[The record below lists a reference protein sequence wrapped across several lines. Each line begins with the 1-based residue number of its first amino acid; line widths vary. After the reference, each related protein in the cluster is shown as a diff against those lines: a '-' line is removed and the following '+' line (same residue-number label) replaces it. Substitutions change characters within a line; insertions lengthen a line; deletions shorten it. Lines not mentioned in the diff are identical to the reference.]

1 MSLRFDG
8 RSGLIV
14 VPTKI
19 HGANGYTIVRLALDT
34 GATMTM
40 VNWDVLVLLGYDPA
54 AIPERTQVTTG
65 SGVEFV
71 PRIELL
77 KVEALGQTLERFST
91 LPHIASQRHCGWS
104 LGSGLLP
111 WIPID
116 CGFSSWIRECRLK
129 DVVRE
134 SGRWLPRRRGN
145 DPPRPSPR

>member
-19 HGANGYTIVRLALDT
+19 HGVNGDTVVRLALDT

-40 VNWDVLVLLGYDPA
+40 VNWDVLIMLGYDPA
-54 AIPERTQVTTG
+54 ASPVRTQVTTG

-77 KVEALGQTLERFST
+77 KLEALGETRERSST
-91 LPHIASQRHCGWS
+91 LCHTIPPSATVDGV
-104 LGSGLLP
+104 LGLDFFRGRRLDIDFRSG
-111 WIPID
+111 
-116 CGFSSWIRECRLK
+116 F
-129 DVVRE
+129 VRV
-134 SGRWLPRRRGN
+134 
-145 DPPRPSPR
+145 D